1 MKRKQSSDNKKTNKK
16 KKGMEKNKDE
26 TSSEKQEISQAEE
39 TWEVESIYD
48 FKKTKEKGSGGYKLF
63 VKWVGYDEKENTWE
77 SMKPFLDQWT
87 VPRKDIY
94 TFLTK
99 FNIDVSRIE
108 GRFDLITGK
117 ELKK

>member
-26 TSSEKQEISQAEE
+26 TPSEKQAQAEE

-87 VPRKDIY
+87 VPRKEIY